1 MKCPGQ
7 DMQYWTS
14 ESIYEV
20 KCPKC
25 SKMVEFYKDDTS
37 RKCPH
42 CEHRFVNPKMDFGC
56 ASYCQF
62 AEQCL
67 GNLPEEFLAQRDNLL
82 KDRVAVEM
90 KRYFK
95 SDFKRIS
102 HASRVA
108 HYADRIG
115 KTEEGNP
122 AVILCASYLL
132 QIGYTQAINNRG
144 EAVSTRDLEEESVP
158 IAKEIL
164 ERLTAHEELIS
175 SVCAIIDH
183 HGHPG
188 QTESKEFDI
197 VHDANSIVELE
208 EQHKRSALSQ
218 ADFTS
223 LKGRLRTEGG
233 RLEAKE
239 LAAKLGIQ
247 EVLHK
252 G

>member
-7 DMQYWTS
+7 DMQYWNS
-14 ESIYEV
+14 ESIYEE

-25 SKMVEFYKDDTS
+25 SEMVEFYKDDPS
-37 RKCPH
+37 RKCKH
-42 CEHRFVNPKMDFGC
+42 CGHRFVNPKMDFGC

-95 SDFKRIS
+95 NDFKRIS

-108 HYADRIG
+108 RYAERIG
-115 KTEEGNP
+115 KIEAGNL
-122 AVILCASYLL
+122 AIILCASYLL
-132 QIGYTQAINNRG
+132 HIGYPQAVKKHG
-144 EAVSTRDLEEESVP
+144 EALTNRQVEEESVP
-158 IAKEIL
+158 VAKEIL
-164 ERLTAHEELIS
+164 DKLSAQEQLVS

-183 HGHPG
+183 HGHPE
-188 QTESKEFDI
+188 QEESREFDI
-197 VHDANSIVELE
+197 VHDANSIAELE
-208 EQHKRSALSQ
+208 ERHKNSPLPQ
-218 ADFTS
+218 ADFS
-223 LKGRLRTEGG
+223 VLNEQIRTEGG

-239 LAAKLGIQ
+239 LAAKLGVHIN
-247 EVLHK
+247 
-252 G
+252 